1 MSTPPFDVLSADAAP
16 RTETREAFADAV
28 RLGLTKPQRELP
40 SCYLY
45 DEVGSAL
52 YEAITLLP
60 EYGLSRADERLLCRH
75 ADSILSLLPERLIV
89 AELGSGSARKTR
101 WLLQALINRTTPL
114 IYIPIDLSASALR
127 NCRKELFGLGGL
139 NLVGLERSYLEG
151 LHEVAARRPPDHSLL
166 VLFLGSTLGNFERS
180 AADLFLSGIRQ
191 NLQPGDALLI
201 GTDLEKPKADLLLA
215 YDDPLGVTA
224 AFNRN
229 LLVRINREL
238 SGDFALPHFRHDV
251 RYDAAQRRIE
261 MHLRSDRRQT
271 VRIEDIGLTCD
282 FQPDETI
289 WTEGCHKF
297 NLDELRAM
305 AARSGFHSAAQWID
319 HDWPFVESLWFA
331 D

>member
-1 MSTPPFDVLSADAAP
+1 VLNADAVP
-16 RTETREAFADAV
+16 RTEAIEAFADAV
-28 RLGLTKPQRELP
+28 RHGLTQPQRELP

-60 EYGLSRADERLLCRH
+60 EYGLSRADERLLFRH
-75 ADSILSLLPERLIV
+75 TDSILRLLPDRLIV

-101 WLLQALINRTTPL
+101 WLLQAFINRAAPL
-114 IYIPIDLSASALR
+114 IYIPIDLSGSALK

-139 NLVGLERSYLEG
+139 RLVDLERSYLEG
-151 LHEVAARRPPDHSLL
+151 LQDVAAHRPPDHTLL

-180 AADLFLSGIRQ
+180 TAEVFLSEIRR
-191 NLQPGDALLI
+191 NLQPGDALLM

-229 LLVRINREL
+229 LLVRVNREL
-238 SGDFALPHFRHDV
+238 NGDFVLSHFYHDV

-271 VRIEDIGLTCD
+271 VRIEDVELTCD
-282 FQPDETI
+282 FQTDETI
-289 WTEGCHKF
+289 WTESCHKF

-305 AARSGFHSAAQWID
+305 ASRSGFYSAAQWID
-319 HDWPFVESLWFA
+319 NDWPFVESLWFA